1 MLLQNLI
8 NYEFLKRILT
18 GISLSIVI
26 FWSLLFYPKVF
37 SLIIFLVLF
46 LILKIEWP
54 LLCPKYIKNSVYYY
68 LFTLL
73 YIILPFL
80 LIIYLEFY
88 NYFLNFYLFI
98 SVFSHDTFSY
108 IFGKLFG
115 RSKLLPKVSPNKT
128 IEGAIGG
135 FVGVSLI
142 SYLFFQFNI
151 FKENFIFLFIISLLI
166 TVTALLGDLFES
178 YLKRLSDIKDS
189 GSILPGH
196 GGLLDRFDSI
206 LFNVYLIYFFKD
218 YLM

>member
-26 FWSLLFYPKVF
+26 FYTLLFYPKVF

-54 LLCPKYIKNSVYYY
+54 LLCPKYIRNSIYYY

-88 NYFLNFYLFI
+88 NHLLNLYLFI
-98 SVFSHDTFSY
+98 SIFSHDTFSY

-135 FVGVSLI
+135 FIGVSLI

-151 FKENFIFLFIISLLI
+151 FKANFIFLFIISLLI
-166 TVTALLGDLFES
+166 TITALFGDLFES

-206 LFNVYLIYFFKD
+206 LFSVYLIYFFKD
-218 YLM
+218 YLI